1 MVKCDLKVKTDF
13 DTGRVANI
21 VQIANQF
28 QSKIK
33 VEKGNKAVNLKSI
46 MGMISVALQEGDI
59 ISIIIEGVD
68 EKEAKK
74 ELKKII

>member
-1 MVKCDLKVKTDF
+1 MVKFDLKVKNDF
-13 DTGRVANI
+13 DTGRVANV
-21 VQIANQF
+21 VQISNQF

-33 VEKGNKAVNLKSI
+33 IEKGNKTVNLKSI

-59 ISIIIEGVD
+59 ISLIIEGAD
-68 EKEAKK
+68 EEEAKK